1 MKIIKKDGEIAKT
14 PLKSTASDEKRSP
27 NIKKRSNAKTTQTAA
42 LLTPRSSTTETK
54 TPAAPKTT
62 ITSPKTAPRAKP
74 QAEKTFALPSRSS
87 VFNTI
92 HAHAVLYKKP
102 LNTIQLAQ
110 ELDVPPTQAS
120 ALQNL
125 LDEMTT
131 AGDIKM
137 NPKGSYSPL
146 SDQPLVTGVLQTHKD
161 GYGFLVNDAGE
172 DVFLPERQMHGAWHG
187 DTVTVRITGTARNGK
202 REGEVVEVVTRKSSQ
217 VVGRLLSENG
227 VWLVSPDDIRL
238 RADILVA
245 ADELAGALVN
255 QIVVVALKNYGDELS
270 MPTGRIIEVLGN
282 ADDAGLAID
291 FAVCKFDVPHV
302 FSLATENQVA
312 KLADMVSP
320 AEYAGRVDLRD
331 VPLVTIDGEDAR
343 DFDDAVYCEPMLQ
356 GKKVV
361 GYRLLVAIAD
371 VSHYVK
377 DKTPLNEDAL
387 TRATSV
393 YFPRRVVPMLPE
405 KLSNGLCSLNPH
417 VERLCMVCDMVVNL
431 DGEITAYQF
440 YEAVM
445 HSAARLT
452 YNQVWQYLNEGTGAL
467 PEQFAELCTHISDL
481 YALFKLFLQA
491 RERRGAMEFE
501 TIETYIV
508 SDDKGKITEILPRSR
523 NDAHR
528 VIEECM
534 LAANVCSAEF
544 IATCE
549 RPSLY
554 RVHEGPTPEKLEA
567 LRRSLKAA
575 GLSLGGG
582 DKPQPKDYA
591 AITQQLHGRPDAAV
605 LQTLLLRS
613 MQQAIYTP
621 DNLGHFGLAYPAYT
635 HFTSPIRR
643 YPDLLV
649 HRTIKAILS
658 NQRYLPMTDQVPLL
672 EDTRKK
678 RGPAEI
684 NPKEKQ
690 DKKDDAVHKLWNS
703 LGEHASMC
711 ERRADEASRDVTQWL
726 KCEYMKQFIG
736 QTLPGHI
743 SSVTA
748 FGAFVTLDDM
758 YVDGLIH
765 ISELGSDY
773 FEFDEVSFSLIGR
786 SSGMRY
792 RMQDAVKVKIAAV
805 DSDTRR
811 VDFVLEKP
819 ESSRTPSQ
827 KNSSKSMAKNTSSR
841 SEPKENELKTKS
853 SRRRGKR

>member
-1 MKIIKKDGEIAKT
+1 
-14 PLKSTASDEKRSP
+14 
-27 NIKKRSNAKTTQTAA
+27 
-42 LLTPRSSTTETK
+42 
-54 TPAAPKTT
+54 
-62 ITSPKTAPRAKP
+62 
-74 QAEKTFALPSRSS
+74 
-87 VFNTI
+87 
-92 HAHAVLYKKP
+92 
-102 LNTIQLAQ
+102 
-110 ELDVPPTQAS
+110 
-120 ALQNL
+120 
-125 LDEMTT
+125 
-131 AGDIKM
+131 
-137 NPKGSYSPL
+137 
-146 SDQPLVTGVLQTHKD
+146 
-161 GYGFLVNDAGE
+161 
-172 DVFLPERQMHGAWHG
+172 
-187 DTVTVRITGTARNGK
+187 
-202 REGEVVEVVTRKSSQ
+202 
-217 VVGRLLSENG
+217 
-227 VWLVSPDDIRL
+227 
-238 RADILVA
+238 
-245 ADELAGALVN
+245 
-255 QIVVVALKNYGDELS
+255 
-270 MPTGRIIEVLGN
+270 
-282 ADDAGLAID
+282 
-291 FAVCKFDVPHV
+291 
-302 FSLATENQVA
+302 
-312 KLADMVSP
+312 
-320 AEYAGRVDLRD
+320 
-331 VPLVTIDGEDAR
+331 
-343 DFDDAVYCEPMLQ
+343 
-356 GKKVV
+356 
-361 GYRLLVAIAD
+361 
-371 VSHYVK
+371 
-377 DKTPLNEDAL
+377 
-387 TRATSV
+387 
-393 YFPRRVVPMLPE
+393 
-405 KLSNGLCSLNPH
+405 
-417 VERLCMVCDMVVNL
+417 MVCDMVVNL

-786 SSGMRY
+786 S
-792 RMQDAVKVKIAAV
+792 
-805 DSDTRR
+805 
-811 VDFVLEKP
+811 
-819 ESSRTPSQ
+819 
-827 KNSSKSMAKNTSSR
+827 
-841 SEPKENELKTKS
+841 
-853 SRRRGKR
+853 